1 MPRARRRS
9 DPPEQKARH
18 KAVKSFLQATKYSNA
33 HGRQRAKKHHISPED
48 AAEIAKAQ
56 KRGREILGFEEG
68 KVHRGKPA
76 RAEHMVSFPG
86 WADVDKQGCCK
97 P

>member
-1 MPRARRRS
+1 MPRVRRKS
-9 DPPEQKARH
+9 EPPEQKARH
-18 KAVKSFLQATKYSNA
+18 KAVKAFLRATKHSNA
-33 HGRQRAKKHHISPED
+33 HGRERAKKHHISPDD

-56 KRGREILGFEEG
+56 RRAREILGFEEG

-76 RAEHMVSFPG
+76 RAEHMMPMFG
-86 WADVDKQGCCK
+86 WADVDKQGCCR